1 MDEIHHFGYK
11 QRVPINLFKLK
22 NSIRIINFNFEK
34 NWRLVWTKPLA
45 PGR

>member
-11 QRVPINLFKLK
+11 KRVPIKFIEIK
-22 NSIRIINFNFEK
+22 NIIKIINLNFEN
-34 NWRLVWTKPLA
+34 NWRWVWTKPLA